1 MKTLYNNTVQV
12 ALKYQ
17 FNSFFI
23 AYSFILFMIG
33 AGYFFK
39 EREIILPELVALS
52 IGCLVYKKD
61 SWLEKP
67 KHIFLL
73 PSLTAIL
80 GYVINLIEINIFLK
94 VFLVLGVMF
103 LMLHL
108 LKSKFAPAIA
118 TGLLPIITNCN
129 SYVFLVSILFFTGLL
144 AVLTATVFKQK
155 EKPQVIMIN
164 PKPIISSW
172 GYLVILTLWLFFC
185 YTADA
190 IEMAAIPP
198 VIVVGYETIA
208 KREYNLSMLYKQIIA
223 LVSAAFIGAQSIYY
237 VDNYLLA
244 AILNFAFISLILR
257 VLKLKMPPAYAMSIL
272 PMILPHYSRTYF
284 AIDTAIMLVG
294 ILGPVYIIINSDLG
308 KINWIQK
315 IKKALLKK

>member
-1 MKTLYNNTVQV
+1 MKALYNNAIQ
-12 ALKYQ
+12 AASKYQ
-17 FNSFFI
+17 FNSYFI

-61 SWLEKP
+61 AWLEKTS
-67 KHIFLL
+67 HIFLL

-80 GYVINLIEINIFLK
+80 GYIINLIELSIFLK
-94 VFLVLGVMF
+94 VFLVLTVMF
-103 LMLHL
+103 LLLHMI
-108 LKSKFAPAIA
+108 KSKFAPAIA

-144 AVLTATVFKQK
+144 AVMTATVFKK
-155 EKPQVIMIN
+155 KGKSEGRTAH
-164 PKPIISSW
+164 PKPIISTW
-172 GYLVILTLWLFFC
+172 GYLLILTIWLFFC
-185 YTADA
+185 YIADA

-208 KREYNLSMLYKQIIA
+208 KREYHLRMLYKQLLA

-237 VDNYLLA
+237 LDNYLLA
-244 AILNFAFISLILR
+244 ALFDFAFISIILR
-257 VLKLKMPPAYAMSIL
+257 ILKLKMPPAYAMSIL

-294 ILGPVYIIINSDLG
+294 ILGPIYVIINSG
-308 KINWIQK
+308 IGEINWAQK
-315 IKKALLKK
+315 IKKIIVKK